1 MGCSQVVKAA
11 VFDTV
16 IHWFKSNQPSHT
28 GQTARSQ
35 KEFGFA
41 VCLKEIVVLPF
52 LPIGILQKR
61 RLTSGGIIPQHLRFR
76 VATDIK
82 NVSVM
87 LATFCLDF
95 RGITNN
101 NSRSVSC
108 G

>member
-1 MGCSQVVKAA
+1 MRLEENRWWYYARVESTSTPIGESPMAQLNILGCSQAVKAA

-52 LPIGILQKR
+52 LPIGILQKGVWQAVE
-61 RLTSGGIIPQHLRFR
+61 LYHNI
-76 VATDIK
+76 
-82 NVSVM
+82 
-87 LATFCLDF
+87 
-95 RGITNN
+95 
-101 NSRSVSC
+101 
-108 G
+108 